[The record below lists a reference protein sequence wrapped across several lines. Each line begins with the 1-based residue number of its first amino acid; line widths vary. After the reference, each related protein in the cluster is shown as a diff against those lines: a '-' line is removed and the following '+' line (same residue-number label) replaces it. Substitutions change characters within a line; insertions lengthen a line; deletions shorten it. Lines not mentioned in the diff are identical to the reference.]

1 MFQFERHILTTRRAK
16 HMLLKVPLCRS
27 KLEQNSISR
36 RASTLFNVLKIQ
48 GLLPDSIGSS
58 TYSQISMTYH
68 NLKETF
74 ILENEE
80 LIRKVFFC

>member
-1 MFQFERHILTTRRAK
+1 
-16 HMLLKVPLCRS
+16 MLLKVPLCRS

-36 RASTLFNVLKIQ
+36 RASPLFNVLKIQ
-48 GLLPDSIGSS
+48 GLLHESIGSS

-68 NLKETF
+68 NLKESY